1 MNNPALEQLRDIHLP
16 QAVHWWPP
24 APGWW
29 LVAALVLALIIWLS
43 RYLQSRYRRQYFR
56 GESQDLLKEIWQ
68 NYQQNHEQQADNSAN
83 ADPDFIENTLA
94 LLRRAGKTA
103 QLSSVSNSEGCSE
116 NRNENRAAVLTQ
128 EHLESMPSPALL
140 KALDEH
146 SAGKLSAALP
156 LQNISERL
164 YRPDSKALTTEQ
176 AQCFY
181 EVAKNWLKSNSF
193 KPGKHAGGAN

>member
-16 QAVHWWPP
+16 QSVHWWPP

-29 LVAALVLALIIWLS
+29 IVAALLLALGIWLS
-43 RYLQSRYRRQYFR
+43 RYLQARYRRQYFR
-56 GESQDLLKEIWQ
+56 GESQDLLKQIWQ
-68 NYQQNHEQQADNSAN
+68 DYQQNHQQQAENTAN
-83 ADPDFIENTLA
+83 ADRDFIENTLA

-103 QLSSVSNSEGCSE
+103 QLSAASNSEDRSE
-116 NRNENRAAVLTQ
+116 DSDTA
-128 EHLESMPSPALL
+128 HLESMPSPALL

-156 LQNISERL
+156 LQDISERL
-164 YRPDSKALTTEQ
+164 YRADSKALTTEQ

-181 EVAKNWLKSNSF
+181 AVAKNWLKSKNF
-193 KPGKHAGGAN
+193 KPGKQARGAS

>member
-29 LVAALVLALIIWLS
+29 IVAAVVLALMIWLS
-43 RYLQSRYRRQYFR
+43 RYLQARYRRQYFR
-56 GESQDLLKEIWQ
+56 GETQDLLKQVWQ
-68 NYQQNHEQQADNSAN
+68 DYQQEHEQQAGNTAN
-83 ADPDFIENTLA
+83 ADRDFIENTLA

-103 QLSSVSNSEGCSE
+103 QLSTDNKSKDRSE
-116 NRNENRAAVLTQ
+116 NNTAVPTQ

-156 LQNISERL
+156 LQDISERL

-181 EVAKNWLKSNSF
+181 AVAKNWLKSKNF
-193 KPGKHAGGAN
+193 KAGKQPGSGS

>member
-29 LVAALVLALIIWLS
+29 IVAAVVLALTIWLS
-43 RYLQSRYRRQYFR
+43 RYLQARYRRQYFR
-56 GESQDLLKEIWQ
+56 GETQDLLKQVWQ
-68 NYQQNHEQQADNSAN
+68 DYEQQAGNTAN
-83 ADPDFIENTLA
+83 ADRDFIENTLA

-103 QLSSVSNSEGCSE
+103 QLSANSN
-116 NRNENRAAVLTQ
+116 NE
-128 EHLESMPSPALL
+128 EHLQSIPSPALL
-140 KALDEH
+140 EALDEH

-156 LQNISERL
+156 LQDISERL
-164 YRPDSKALTTEQ
+164 YRPESTALSPEQ

-181 EVAKNWLKSNSF
+181 AVAKNWLKSKDF
-193 KPGKHAGGAN
+193 KPGKQAGGAS

>member
-29 LVAALVLALIIWLS
+29 IVAAVALALTIWLS
-43 RYLQSRYRRQYFR
+43 RYLQARYRRQYFR

-68 NYQQNHEQQADNSAN
+68 NYQEDHKQQAENAAN
-83 ADPDFIENTLA
+83 ADHDFIENTLA

-103 QLSSVSNSEGCSE
+103 QLVTVSNSEDRS
-116 NRNENRAAVLTQ
+116 ENRAAVPTQ
-128 EHLESMPSPALL
+128 EHLASMPSPALL

-146 SAGKLSAALP
+146 SVGKLSAALP
-156 LQNISERL
+156 LQDISERL

-176 AQCFY
+176 ALCFY

-193 KPGKHAGGAN
+193 KPGKHAGGAS

>member
-29 LVAALVLALIIWLS
+29 IVAALVLALTIWLS
-43 RYLQSRYRRQYFR
+43 RYLLARYRRQYFR
-56 GESQDLLKEIWQ
+56 GESQDLLKQIWQ
-68 NYQQNHEQQADNSAN
+68 DYENQTGNRAD
-83 ADPDFIENTLA
+83 ADRDFIENTLA

-103 QLSSVSNSEGCSE
+103 QLSAASNSEDGSKNHSE
-116 NRNENRAAVLTQ
+116 NSAAALNE
-128 EHLESMPSPALL
+128 EHLQSIPSPALL

-156 LQNISERL
+156 LQDINERL
-164 YRPDSKALTTEQ
+164 YRAESKPLSPEQ
-176 AQCFY
+176 AKCFHS
-181 EVAKNWLKSNSF
+181 VAKNWLRSL
-193 KPGKHAGGAN
+193 

>member
-29 LVAALVLALIIWLS
+29 LVAALVLALTVWLS
-43 RYLQSRYRRQYFR
+43 RYLQARYRRQYFR

-68 NYQQNHEQQADNSAN
+68 NYQQGHELQAENSAS
-83 ADPDFIENTLA
+83 ADRDLIENTLA

-103 QLSSVSNSEGCSE
+103 QLSSASGSEGRSE
-116 NRNENRAAVLTQ
+116 NGSEALTE
-128 EHLESMPSPALL
+128 EHLQSMPSPVLL
-140 KALDEH
+140 EALDEH

-156 LQNISERL
+156 LQTISERL
-164 YRPDSKALTTEQ
+164 YRADSKALTTEQ
-176 AQCFY
+176 TECFY
-181 EVAKNWLKSNSF
+181 AVAKNWLRSL
-193 KPGKHAGGAN
+193 

>member
-29 LVAALVLALIIWLS
+29 IVAALLLALTIWLS
-43 RYLQSRYRRQYFR
+43 RYLRARYRRQYFR

-68 NYQQNHEQQADNSAN
+68 NYQQDHEQRAENAASADR
-83 ADPDFIENTLA
+83 DLIENTLA

-103 QLSSVSNSEGCSE
+103 QLSTASGSEGHSE
-116 NRNENRAAVLTQ
+116 NDSEALTE
-128 EHLESMPSPALL
+128 EHLQSMPSPTLL
-140 KALDEH
+140 RALDEH
-146 SAGKLSAALP
+146 SAGKLSATLP
-156 LQNISERL
+156 LQDISERL
-164 YRPDSKALTTEQ
+164 YRADSKALSPEQ

-181 EVAKNWLKSNSF
+181 DVAKNWLKSKDF
-193 KPGKHAGGAN
+193 KPGKQAGSAS

>member
-29 LVAALVLALIIWLS
+29 IVAALILTLTIWLS
-43 RYLQSRYRRQYFR
+43 RYLQARYRRQYFR
-56 GESQDLLKEIWQ
+56 SESQDLLKKIWQ
-68 NYQQNHEQQADNSAN
+68 DYQQKHEQQAENTAN
-83 ADPDFIENTLA
+83 ADRDFIENTLA

-103 QLSSVSNSEGCSE
+103 QLSTGN
-116 NRNENRAAVLTQ
+116 NNEDQLE
-128 EHLESMPSPALL
+128 EHLQSMPSPALL
-140 KALDEH
+140 QALDEH

-156 LQNISERL
+156 LQDINERL
-164 YRPDSKALTTEQ
+164 YRAESKALSPEQ

-181 EVAKNWLKSNSF
+181 SVAKNWLKSKDF
-193 KPGKHAGGAN
+193 KPSKKAGGAS

>member
-16 QAVHWWPP
+16 QAMHWWPP

-29 LVAALVLALIIWLS
+29 IVAILVLALTIWLS
-43 RYLQSRYRRQYFR
+43 RYLRARYRRQYFR

-68 NYQQNHEQQADNSAN
+68 NYQQDNEQQAANSTSTS
-83 ADPDFIENTLA
+83 ADRDFIENTLA

-103 QLSSVSNSEGCSE
+103 QLVTVSNSKDRSQ
-116 NRNENRAAVLTQ
+116 NRAAVPTQ
-128 EHLESMPSPALL
+128 GHLASMPSPALL

-146 SAGKLSAALP
+146 SVGKLSAALP
-156 LQNISERL
+156 LQDISERL

-181 EVAKNWLKSNSF
+181 DVAKNWLRSL
-193 KPGKHAGGAN
+193 